1 MGTHTHTLI
10 RMELKNWEWF
20 LINPGL
26 QKTQTYLLTNE
37 HLPRSSPHL
46 QANKPTAGTLDFHLL
61 NSLPINT
68 ACPNPESTCMQ
79 LTTTCFSRT
88 EILPLFPNKHNF
100 WYIKLTSV
108 YLLIQADK
116 IFIPFNRFIYN
127 SKFPWIHVKDIFKY
141 RENSSFNIN
150 YFSSDV

>member
-1 MGTHTHTLI
+1 MISH
-10 RMELKNWEWF
+10 KSC
-20 LINPGL
+20 L

-88 EILPLFPNKHNF
+88 GFFHYSQINTISGTSSLPQFTSLFRLTKSLFHLIDLFIIPNFLKYMLKISLNIGKIQF
-100 WYIKLTSV
+100 
-108 YLLIQADK
+108 LI
-116 IFIPFNRFIYN
+116 
-127 SKFPWIHVKDIFKY
+127 
-141 RENSSFNIN
+141 
-150 YFSSDV
+150 